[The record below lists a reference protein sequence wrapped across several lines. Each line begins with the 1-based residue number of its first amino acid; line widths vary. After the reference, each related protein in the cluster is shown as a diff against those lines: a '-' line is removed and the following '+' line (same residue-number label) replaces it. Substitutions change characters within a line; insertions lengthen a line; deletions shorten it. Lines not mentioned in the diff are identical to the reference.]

1 MNITVISYPSNEINF
16 TQDVGYSLISSKLI
30 KYMWVDISE
39 APTDEYI
46 EITYNGETITLL
58 IQEECRYNPIDIFF
72 QNKEGAEQVI
82 TMFKK
87 STESISITSEEYE
100 SNAGQPSLGNHQIT
114 KFNIQGKTK
123 LKVNSGFVS
132 EAMNETFKQLLLS
145 ERVWKYESGVFTPLN
160 VSSSSLEYKTRAN
173 DRLINYEVEFNY
185 AFNEINN
192 I

>member
-16 TQDVGYSLISSKLI
+16 TQDVGDSLISSELV
-30 KYMWVDISE
+30 KYMWIDVSE

-72 QNKEGAEQVI
+72 QNKEGAEQVV

-132 EAMNETFKQLLLS
+132 EAINETFKQLLLS

-173 DRLINYEVEFNY
+173 DRLINYEVEFSY